1 VKPRHPTWI
10 TWRNKTRQ
18 IREKARSS
26 GLFFA
31 SGLSRLPIGAVGFQL
46 RGVDP
51 NFTKS
56 IAERID
62 LDNLFLG
69 NSRNIELKSD

>member
-1 VKPRHPTWI
+1 MKPRHPTWI

-18 IREKARSS
+18 IQEEARNS

-31 SGLSRLPIGAVGFQL
+31 DVLSRLLIGEVGFQI

-51 NFTKS
+51 NSTKFS
-56 IAERID
+56 AERID
-62 LDNLFLG
+62 PGNLFLG